1 MFIGAGDY
9 NHPGDVPAGEGR
21 FVDVPVLYYDGTI
34 GDISDE
40 DLPSMPN
47 PTSDYFNPEICES
60 GFIALQPSQSIA
72 NATDYLVIWSG
83 PDGTGLRFYVK
94 EDGKFNSNAS
104 SIMDTPWSLSY
115 HSKYGYLIIGA
126 NNRGN
131 PWDEEWFSLQP
142 VYKSHAI
149 AENAIYPFL
158 EAPPPTNTPVFDYY
172 GWTDGDDTYHTTTL
186 TVPVKKE
193 GWHLTV
199 DLRLRA
205 TLVDAGQ
212 LLAGWYKGSE
222 VQVASQ
228 SYTGAVRSVCPI
240 DNSTEGTFYYQ
251 GVAFSIIDGVERSV
265 IGSVIT
271 VNVVDWDYDDYDPD
285 TGGDAGGII
294 TPGIVVPDPVA
305 PETPTLT
312 FVGEDATY
320 LVGDAATPL
329 VCTGSVTDGG
339 TLTYEWY
346 DGSSVVATGTSFTP
360 PTDEVGV
367 KSYYCVVTNT
377 LDGYTASE
385 YSTTVTITVEAAE
398 EKGFCRTSFSI
409 GVATGLCLEGNP
421 NGGAK
426 V

>member
-1 MFIGAGDY
+1 MFIAAGDY
-9 NHPGDVPAGEGR
+9 WHPNEVPEGKGR
-21 FVDVPVLYYDGTI
+21 FVDVPVFYYDGVI
-34 GDISDE
+34 RDIDYE
-40 DLPSMPN
+40 DIPSMPD
-47 PTSDYFNPEICES
+47 PTSGYFNPEIRES
-60 GFIALQPSQSIA
+60 GFIALQPGQSIA
-72 NATDYLVIWSG
+72 DATEYLVIWSG
-83 PDGTGLRFYVK
+83 PTGTGTNFYVF
-94 EDGKFNSNAS
+94 EDGKGNSNAS
-104 SIMDTPWSLSY
+104 SIYVAPWSLSY
-115 HSKYGYLIIGA
+115 HSQYGYLIIGT

-131 PWDEEWFSLQP
+131 PWDTPWGAMQP
-142 VYKSHAI
+142 TYKSYAI
-149 AENAIYPFL
+149 SENALYPFL
-158 EAPPPTNTPVFDYY
+158 EAPPPTNTPVFSYY
-172 GWTDGDDTYHTTTL
+172 GWTDGDGTYHTTTL
-186 TVPVKKE
+186 NVPVKKD

-199 DLRLRA
+199 DLRLGA
-205 TLVDAGQ
+205 TLVDAGR

-228 SYTGAVRSVCPI
+228 SYTGSVRSVCPI
-240 DNSTEGTFYYQ
+240 DNSTVGTFYYQ
-251 GVAFSIIDGVERSV
+251 GVAISTIDGVDRSIV
-265 IGSVIT
+265 GTVIT
-271 VNVVDWDYDDYDPD
+271 VNVVEWDYDDYDPD
-285 TGGDAGGII
+285 TGGDTGGTL
-294 TPGIVVPDPVA
+294 TPGIVMPDPVA

-367 KSYYCVVTNT
+367 KSYYCVVTNA

-409 GVATGLCLEGNP
+409 GIATGLGLEGNP